1 MQRLD
6 PRGLFGLEVVDDV
19 TFKEKINEI
28 SLELSLLTIRR
39 RRSW

>member
-1 MQRLD
+1 MYYKCKSR
-6 PRGLFGLEVVDDV
+6 LFGLEVVDDV

-28 SLELSLLTIRR
+28 DLELLPLTIRR